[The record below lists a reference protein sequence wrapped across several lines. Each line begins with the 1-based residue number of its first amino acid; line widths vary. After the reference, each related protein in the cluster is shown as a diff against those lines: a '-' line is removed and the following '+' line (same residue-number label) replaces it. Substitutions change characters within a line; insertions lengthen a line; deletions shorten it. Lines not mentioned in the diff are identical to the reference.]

1 MGRSNV
7 AIRNAEI
14 RDVSAC
20 CKLLEQLWPDTADSN
35 PEASAPS
42 VLLAYLLA
50 APTSYVV
57 LVADEGDRLVGL
69 LDASLRQT
77 LFHSGLTMIIEDLI
91 VDRGHRRQHFGQQL
105 VRAAERVAQDRRCRA
120 IELSSDLYREES
132 HTFWEAT
139 GYKRLAYQFRK
150 VFASNGGRE

>member
-1 MGRSNV
+1 M

-35 PEASAPS
+35 PEASPPS

-77 LFHSGLTMIIEDLI
+77 LFHSGPTMIIEDLI
-91 VDRGHRRQHFGQQL
+91 VDRGHRRQHFGHQL
-105 VRAAERVAQDRRCRA
+105 VRAAEQVAQGRHCHA
-120 IELSSDLYREES
+120 VELSSDLHRKES
-132 HTFWEAT
+132 HAFGEAI

-150 VFASNGGRE
+150 VLASKGDRQ

>member
-1 MGRSNV
+1 MAV
-7 AIRNAEI
+7 RNAEI

-35 PEASAPS
+35 PGASPPS

-77 LFHSGLTMIIEDLI
+77 LFHGGVTMIIEDLI
-91 VDRGHRRQHFGQQL
+91 VDHGHRRQHFGQQL
-105 VRAAERVAQDRRCRA
+105 VRAAEQVAQARHCHA
-120 IELSSDLYREES
+120 VELNSDLYREDS
-132 HTFWEAT
+132 HAVWEAT

-150 VFASNGGRE
+150 VLASEGGRQ